1 MSQTSKKAKLKRVDP
16 HDIEVPKLRMTARWE
31 PELYE
36 LFKASIAESGIDKPI
51 CVVQD
56 GDKYILW
63 DGKHRLDEAL
73 MNGINPVECLV
84 VEGTMKDVKL
94 RNIKSQVLQGGKKAS
109 ELIALIGSLQKDDG
123 MTLAEIQKETGLSE
137 DYISRA
143 LAITSAIP
151 EVLEHLDEERISI
164 EHAFQISRVTD
175 RDAQL
180 RLLGLVKRFDIKA
193 KEMKAIADETNDR
206 LVEKGKAQAQ
216 PRPPSPIPIPVVEC
230 ALCEQKFPVN
240 QMRGINVDARCFV
253 YAKEHI
259 DAIKKGTTVETP
271 KAKEIAEAATTEDKT
286 EVGET

>member
-1 MSQTSKKAKLKRVDP
+1 MTDKKAKLKRIDP
-16 HDIEVPKLRMTARWE
+16 HNIVVPKLRMTARWDA
-31 PELYE
+31 ELYE
-36 LFKASIAESGIDKPI
+36 LFKASIADSGIDKPI
-51 CVVQD
+51 CVVYD
-56 GDKYILW
+56 GEQYILW

-109 ELIALIGSLQKDDG
+109 ELIALVGSLQKDDG

-137 DYISRA
+137 DYVSRA
-143 LAITSAIP
+143 LKITSAIP
-151 EVLEHLDEERISI
+151 EVLEMLDEERISI
-164 EHAFQISRVTD
+164 EHAFQISRVID

-193 KEMKAIADETNDR
+193 KEMSAIADETNER
-206 LVEKGKAQAQ
+206 LIEKGKAQAQ
-216 PRPPSPIPIPVVEC
+216 QRPPSPIPIPVVEC

-259 DAIKKGTTVETP
+259 DALKKGITPTTP
-271 KAKEIAEAATTEDKT
+271 KAIEIAKEVTEPSSASDT
-286 EVGET
+286 HT

>member
-1 MSQTSKKAKLKRVDP
+1 VTDKKAKLKRIDP
-16 HDIEVPKLRMTARWE
+16 HDIVVPKLRMTARWDA
-31 PELYE
+31 ELYE
-36 LFKASIAESGIDKPI
+36 LFKASIADSGIDKPI
-51 CVVQD
+51 CVVFD
-56 GDKYILW
+56 GENYILW

-123 MTLAEIQKETGLSE
+123 MTLAEIQKQTGLSE

-143 LAITSAIP
+143 LKITSAIP

-164 EHAFQISRVTD
+164 EHAFQISRVID

-193 KEMKAIADETNDR
+193 KEMSAIADETNER
-206 LVEKGKAQAQ
+206 LIEKGKAQTQ

-259 DAIKKGTTVETP
+259 DALKKGITPTTP
-271 KAKEIAEAATTEDKT
+271 KAIEIAKEVTEPSSASDT
-286 EVGET
+286 HT

>member
-1 MSQTSKKAKLKRVDP
+1 MVDKKAKLKRLDP
-16 HDIEVPKLRMTARWE
+16 HNIEVPKLRMTARWE

-36 LFKASIAESGIDKPI
+36 LFKASIADSGIDKPI
-51 CVVQD
+51 CCVQD
-56 GDKYILW
+56 GDKFILW

-84 VEGTMKDVKL
+84 IEGTMKDVKL

-123 MTLAEIQKETGLSE
+123 MTLTEIQKETGLSE
-137 DYISRA
+137 DYVSRA
-143 LAITSAIP
+143 LKITSAIP
-151 EVLEHLDEERISI
+151 EVLETLDEERISI

-193 KEMKAIADETNDR
+193 KEMKAIADETNER

-216 PRPPSPIPIPVVEC
+216 QRPPSPIPIPVVEC

-240 QMRGINVDARCFV
+240 QMRGINVDAKCYV

-259 DAIKKGTTVETP
+259 DALMKGIVKEIP
-271 KAKEIAEAATTEDKT
+271 KAKEIAAAATQQADEP
-286 EVGET
+286 V

>member
-1 MSQTSKKAKLKRVDP
+1 MSAKKAKLKRIDP
-16 HDIEVPKLRMTARWE
+16 HNIVVPKLRMTATWQ

-36 LFKASIAESGIDKPI
+36 LFKASIADSGIDKPI
-51 CVVQD
+51 CCVYD
-56 GDKYILW
+56 GENYILW

-137 DYISRA
+137 DYVTRA
-143 LAITSAIP
+143 LKITSAIP

-164 EHAFQISRVTD
+164 EHAYQISRVTD

-180 RLLGLVKRFDIKA
+180 RLLGLIKRFDIKA
-193 KEMKAIADETNDR
+193 KEMSAIADETNER
-206 LVEKGKAQAQ
+206 LIEKGKVQAQ

-230 ALCEQKFPVN
+230 ALCEQEFPVN

-259 DAIKKGTTVETP
+259 DALKKGITPTTP
-271 KAKEIAEAATTEDKT
+271 KAIEIAKEVTEPSSASDT
-286 EVGET
+286 HT